1 MCCYS
6 TVIDFAFAGLAG
18 FFIFAGIKRY
28 MRILRKLFLFSFTI
42 YGFAVFLIWMLI
54 LMPLFLYA
62 FMQESIRGGN
72 IIYRVCRFWADAFFF
87 MTGISYY
94 NVGRPTYK
102 MNEEY
107 IFVSNHISYLDIVM
121 MMKVIRRRNL
131 RILGKAEMTK
141 IPIFGT
147 IYKRGT
153 VSVDRSSVKNRL
165 RSINELI
172 EFLRK
177 KISVFICPEGTFNTS
192 HRPLKSFYD
201 GAFRIAIETQKPI
214 LPVLFLDTYDRL
226 NYKSIFSLNPG
237 KCRSVFLEPTDTTGL
252 SLHDLPELKK
262 KIFHQMETALIEYK
276 ATWIQK

>member
-1 MCCYS
+1 
-6 TVIDFAFAGLAG
+6 
-18 FFIFAGIKRY
+18 
-28 MRILRKLFLFSFTI
+28 MRILRKLFLFFFTI
-42 YGFAVFLIWMLI
+42 YGYAIFLIWMLI
-54 LMPLFLYA
+54 LMPLFIYA
-62 FMQESIRGGN
+62 FMQEPTRGGN
-72 IIYRVCRFWADAFFF
+72 TIYRICRFWADAFFF
-87 MTGISYY
+87 MTGISYR
-94 NVGRPTYK
+94 NIGRPTYK
-102 MNEEY
+102 TNEQY

-121 MMKVIRRRNL
+121 MMKVIRKRKI

-141 IPIFGT
+141 IPIFGA

-153 VSVDRSSVKNRL
+153 VSVDRSSVKNRS

-172 EFLRK
+172 EFLHK

-237 KCRSVFLEPTDTTGL
+237 KCRSVFLEPTATTGL
-252 SLHDLPELKK
+252 TLHDLPQLKK